1 MIIKDTHFMA
11 LTGLQSPFI
20 AADPLYSPISES
32 SLMTHRVYPGLSG
45 FVPCGEMSVAGLFV
59 DQLPDDES
67 LRGMVMLTNRT
78 NADGEEQECWL
89 VQIQSRTNAWQ
100 FMTIDESLTQP
111 DAFAVLFH
119 WKPGALEEGY
129 AMHDDMIAGLTNAE
143 DFWLVG
149 SDLEKQAYSRFVLS
163 TGLSSLAHPYQAS
176 GWMDRAITDTGAT
189 LIPSNGPC
197 TALRAYPIE
206 WYEV

>member
-1 MIIKDTHFMA
+1 MIIKDTQFMA

-20 AADPLYSPISES
+20 AADPLYSPLSES
-32 SLMTHRVYPGLSG
+32 SIMTHRVFPGLCG
-45 FVPCGEMSVAGLFV
+45 FVPCGELSVAGIFV
-59 DQLPDDES
+59 DKLPDDDA
-67 LRGMVMLTNRT
+67 LKGMVMLTSRT
-78 NADGEEQECWL
+78 DASGDTQECWL

-100 FMTIDESLTQP
+100 FMTIDEGITQP
-111 DAFAVLFH
+111 DSYAVLFQ

-129 AMHDDMIAGLTNAE
+129 AMHDDMISGLASPE

-176 GWMDRAITDTGAT
+176 GWMDKAIANVGVS
-189 LIPSNGPC
+189 LMPSNGPS
-197 TALRAYPIE
+197 TSLRAYPID

>member
-1 MIIKDTHFMA
+1 MIYQDMQFMA

-32 SLMTHRVYPGLSG
+32 SIMTHRVFPGLCG
-45 FVPCGEMSVAGLFV
+45 FVPCDEMVISGLFV
-59 DQLPDDES
+59 DQLPDDEV
-67 LRGMVMLTNRT
+67 LKGMVMLTNRK
-78 NADGEEQECWL
+78 NAEGEDQECWL

-100 FMTIDESLTQP
+100 FMTIDETLAQP
-111 DAFAVLFH
+111 DPYAVLFQ

-129 AMHDDMIAGLTNAE
+129 AMHDDMICGLASPD

-163 TGLSSLAHPYQAS
+163 TGMSSLAHPYQAS
-176 GWMDRAITDTGAT
+176 GLMSKAIENAGSTVR
-189 LIPSNGPC
+189 PSHGPC
-197 TALRAYPIE
+197 TALRAYPID